1 MALYLTYLLRRIFVR
16 KIEIKKKS
24 YISLISVMA
33 LLSSLVA
40 CDFLSKEPKRVE
52 FLNESFSVLM
62 PASWSLKSGLNDQAD
77 LQMGNLF
84 KEAYTIIISESKM
97 DFDDISMKE
106 HSNLTRSMLQSG
118 LKGYQESSPEPLN
131 MGDIHGLRYQ
141 LTGSMDGINLVY
153 WHVTLETENHYHQ
166 MILWSLKSKFSDNV
180 PDFDSVIHSFEALN
194 G

>member
-1 MALYLTYLLRRIFVR
+1 MR

-33 LLSSLVA
+33 LLSGLVA

-52 FLNESFSVLM
+52 FFDESFSVLM

-84 KEAYTIIISESKM
+84 KEAYTIIISENKM
-97 DFDDISMKE
+97 DFDDISMEE

-131 MGDIHGLRYQ
+131 MGNIQGLRYQ
-141 LTGSMDGINLVY
+141 LMGSMDGINLVY

-180 PDFDSVIHSFEALN
+180 PDFDSVIHSFEAFN

>member
-1 MALYLTYLLRRIFVR
+1 MR

-52 FLNESFSVLM
+52 FLHESFSVLM

-84 KEAYTIIISESKM
+84 KEAYTIIISENKM
-97 DFDDISMKE
+97 DFDDISMEE

-131 MGDIHGLRYQ
+131 MGNIQGLRYQ
-141 LTGSMDGINLVY
+141 LMGSMDGINLVY

>member
-1 MALYLTYLLRRIFVR
+1 MR
-16 KIEIKKKS
+16 KIVIKKKS
-24 YISLISVMA
+24 CFSLISMMA
-33 LLSSLVA
+33 LLSGLVA
-40 CDFLSKEPKRVE
+40 CDFLSNEPKRVD

-84 KEAYTIIISESKM
+84 KEAYTIIISENKM
-97 DFDDISMKE
+97 DFDDISMEE
-106 HSNLTRSMLQSG
+106 HSNLTRSMLQRG
-118 LKGYQESSPEPLN
+118 LKGYQESSPELLN
-131 MGDIHGLRYQ
+131 MGDIQGLRYQ
-141 LTGSMDGINLVY
+141 LTGNMDGINLVY

-180 PDFDSVIHSFEALN
+180 PDFDSVIHSFEAFN

>member
-1 MALYLTYLLRRIFVR
+1 MR
-16 KIEIKKKS
+16 KIAINKGK
-24 YISLISVMA
+24 YISLMSMMA
-33 LLSSLVA
+33 LISGLVA
-40 CDFLSKEPKRVE
+40 CNFLSNEPNRVE

-84 KEAYTIIISESKM
+84 KEAYTIIISENKM
-97 DFDDISMKE
+97 DFNDISMEE
-106 HSNLTRSMLQSG
+106 HSNLTRSMLQRG
-118 LKGYQESSPEPLN
+118 LKDYQQSSPELLD
-131 MGDIHGLRYQ
+131 MGDIQGLRYQ

-180 PDFDSVIHSFEALN
+180 PDFDSVVHSFEVLN